1 MLLCSDNSESTAAAS
16 TINKVQEY
24 IFALVLIAAL
34 PYLAQRDVI
43 TTSSSSI
50 MMRRYIIARHGE
62 TNYNKERRVQGT
74 LDSPILT
81 TKGISQASSLGKYLA
96 TRSNND
102 NSQGGIEEKEIT
114 RTYCSPLKR
123 CRQTYDLISKSYN
136 NEVRNNNNNND
147 DTRLFPQPTVI
158 DNLKEI
164 ELKEWQGRLRNDIM
178 EQDKVNWNIF
188 RANPCNLR
196 LQDGTFAPVLDCFER
211 ASNCWDV
218 IRANVASNNDEEVIF
233 VMCHGAIGQC
243 MILHA
248 LGLEQT
254 EYGKSRRYA
263 LDNCECFEVE
273 WVDDAKYSTRW
284 RKIDTSQNVSD
295 WRSTHSSQLVSG
307 VLSNSR

>member
-1 MLLCSDNSESTAAAS
+1 
-16 TINKVQEY
+16 
-24 IFALVLIAAL
+24 
-34 PYLAQRDVI
+34 
-43 TTSSSSI
+43 

-96 TRSNND
+96 KRNNKD
-102 NSQGGIEEKEIT
+102 SSQGGEEKEIT
-114 RTYCSPLKR
+114 RTYCSPLRR

-136 NEVRNNNNNND
+136 DEVSNSND
-147 DTRLFPQPTVI
+147 DARLFPQPTII

-164 ELKEWQGRLRNDIM
+164 ELKEWQGRLRNEIM
-178 EQDKVNWNIF
+178 EQDQVNWDIF
-188 RANPCNLR
+188 TANPCNLR
-196 LQDGTFAPVLDCFER
+196 LQNGTFAPVLDCFER

-218 IRANVASNNDEEVIF
+218 IRANAASNNDEDVIF

-263 LDNCECFEVE
+263 LDNCECFEIE
-273 WVDDAKYSTRW
+273 WADDAKHAKKW
-284 RKIDTSQNVSD
+284 RKIDTLQNVSD
-295 WRSTHSSQLVSG
+295 WRSTYSSQLVSG
-307 VLSNSR
+307 VLSSSR

>member
-1 MLLCSDNSESTAAAS
+1 VPRFDFAA
-16 TINKVQEY
+16 
-24 IFALVLIAAL
+24 
-34 PYLAQRDVI
+34 LAQRRTLHI
-43 TTSSSSI
+43 TTSSSI

-81 TKGISQASSLGKYLA
+81 TKGISQASSLGKYLVK
-96 TRSNND
+96 RSNND
-102 NSQGGIEEKEIT
+102 SSQGGEEKEIT
-114 RTYCSPLKR
+114 RTYCSPLQR

-136 NEVRNNNNNND
+136 EVRNDNDNSNNNNDD
-147 DTRLFPQPTVI
+147 DTRLFPQPTII

-178 EQDKVNWNIF
+178 EQDKVNWDIF
-188 RANPCNLR
+188 KANSCNLR
-196 LQDGTFAPVLDCFER
+196 LQNGTFAPVLDCFQR
-211 ASNCWDV
+211 ASECWNV
-218 IRANVASNNDEEVIF
+218 IRANAASNNDDTTF

-263 LDNCECFEVE
+263 LDNCECFEIE
-273 WVDDAKYSTRW
+273 WADDVKYSNRW
-284 RKIDTSQNVSD
+284 RKIDTLQNVSD
-295 WRSTHSSQLVSG
+295 WRSTYSSQLVSG
-307 VLSNSR
+307 VLPSCR

>member
-1 MLLCSDNSESTAAAS
+1 
-16 TINKVQEY
+16 
-24 IFALVLIAAL
+24 
-34 PYLAQRDVI
+34 
-43 TTSSSSI
+43 

-81 TKGISQASSLGKYLA
+81 AKGISQASSLGKYLVK
-96 TRSNND
+96 RSSND
-102 NSQGGIEEKEIT
+102 SSSQGGEEKEIT
-114 RTYCSPLKR
+114 RTYCSPLQR

-136 NEVRNNNNNND
+136 EVRNDNGNNNND
-147 DTRLFPQPTVI
+147 DTRLFPQPTII

-178 EQDKVNWNIF
+178 EQDKVNWDIF
-188 RANPCNLR
+188 KANPCNLR
-196 LQDGTFAPVLDCFER
+196 LQNGTFAPVLDCFER

-218 IRANVASNNDEEVIF
+218 IRANAVSNEEEEDTYVIF

-263 LDNCECFEVE
+263 LDNCECFEIE
-273 WVDDAKYSTRW
+273 WADDAKEASRW
-284 RKIDTSQNVSD
+284 RKIDTMQNVSD
-295 WRSTHSSQLVSG
+295 WRSTYSSQLVSG
-307 VLSNSR
+307 VLSSSR